1 MGKYLWKIFEKR
13 KRLEEIVLFLSSNN
27 GRTQH
32 KISKKILYK
41 KSINNNYTNN
51 NNMVSHKP
59 YVSEIEL
66 NRSLNALRD
75 IFEMNGLTK
84 EQSADKIEKMRKDE
98 KEREISPKEEARI
111 EIERIN
117 NILDEALTEEDIKII
132 VEKIRSLN
140 NETWTKISQRYE

>member
-1 MGKYLWKIFEKR
+1 
-13 KRLEEIVLFLSSNN
+13 
-27 GRTQH
+27 
-32 KISKKILYK
+32 
-41 KSINNNYTNN
+41 
-51 NNMVSHKP
+51 MVSHKP

>member
-1 MGKYLWKIFEKR
+1 
-13 KRLEEIVLFLSSNN
+13 
-27 GRTQH
+27 
-32 KISKKILYK
+32 
-41 KSINNNYTNN
+41 
-51 NNMVSHKP
+51 MVSHKP
-59 YVSEIEL
+59 YLSEIEL
-66 NRSLNALRD
+66 NRSLDALKD

-84 EQSADKIEKMRKDE
+84 EQSIDKIEKMRRDE
-98 KEREISPKEEARI
+98 KEKEISPKEEARI